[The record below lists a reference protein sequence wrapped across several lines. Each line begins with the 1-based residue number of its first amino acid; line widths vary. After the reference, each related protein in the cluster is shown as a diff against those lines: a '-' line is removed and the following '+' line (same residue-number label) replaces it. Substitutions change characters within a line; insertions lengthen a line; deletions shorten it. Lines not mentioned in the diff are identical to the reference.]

1 MSFVIYRK
9 ISKYLLS
16 SYQVSGKMLCTD
28 VLQEVDMSQAAV
40 VVKYY
45 SIPVGNNCCL
55 ELLTYTLLSS
65 LIRIF

>member
-28 VLQEVDMSQAAV
+28 VLQEVDTIQAAV

-45 SIPVGNNCCL
+45 SIPVGNKP
-55 ELLTYTLLSS
+55 
-65 LIRIF
+65 